1 MVLTNLAILVI
12 RIEWEKTKSAWK
24 VFKNRKTLMSC
35 VHKAI
40 AISEKVFFC
49 LSSYFYPSTRCFLV
63 RETFF
68 KIFIIVLNTFSQK
81 KPGYDSLLTSKRRRL
96 NKVSSLPFP
105 SLQRTGY
112 CCCCIIL
119 VSSVFPQK
127 LFWYEWILM
136 FFLTISDNDI
146 FMVEDYKMLL
156 LLSLAFSFFH

>member
-1 MVLTNLAILVI
+1 MCSLFQK
-12 RIEWEKTKSAWK
+12 RG
-24 VFKNRKTLMSC
+24 
-35 VHKAI
+35 
-40 AISEKVFFC
+40 FC

-81 KPGYDSLLTSKRRRL
+81 KPHYDCLLTSKRRRL

-105 SLQRTGY
+105 SLQCKGY

-146 FMVEDYKMLL
+146 FVVEDYKILMLV
-156 LLSLAFSFFH
+156 LLSFLRKWWSYFP